1 LRFVRFVRFFA
12 YLLREIMGKK
22 GGGEYERE
30 GFLPKFQVFI
40 MRYLGAG
47 DGRAYYMYII
57 CCIYRGL

>member
-1 LRFVRFVRFFA
+1 
-12 YLLREIMGKK
+12 MGKK